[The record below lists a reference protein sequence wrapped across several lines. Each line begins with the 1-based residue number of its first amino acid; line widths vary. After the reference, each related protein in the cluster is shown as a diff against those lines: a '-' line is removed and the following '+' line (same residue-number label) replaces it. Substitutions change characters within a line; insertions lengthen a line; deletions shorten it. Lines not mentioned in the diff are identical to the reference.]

1 MSLTAVEDVSEA
13 LFEVIDPDLG
23 VNVVDLGFVY
33 DVQVDEH
40 GAAALRMTLTSP
52 ACPLNDFIEAQVRKV
67 LAGVVSDV
75 RIEWVWKPVW
85 SPDRITP
92 DGREQLQAIGFSL

>member
-1 MSLTAVEDVSEA
+1 
-13 LFEVIDPDLG
+13 
-23 VNVVDLGFVY
+23 
-33 DVQVDEH
+33 
-40 GAAALRMTLTSP
+40 
-52 ACPLNDFIEAQVRKV
+52 V